1 MLDQSNFP
9 QPTLKA
15 GDALHGFKVMRVQ
28 AFTDLRV
35 TAYEIEHDQTGAKVL
50 HLHSFDRENLYAI
63 GFRTPPADSTGL
75 PHILEHSV
83 LAGSEKYP
91 LKDVFKE
98 LMRSTLQTF
107 INAFTYPDKTIY
119 PVASQIKADFYNLAR
134 VYTDLVLKPRLL
146 KETFFQEGHHLELAT
161 PGDLSSP
168 LIISGIVYNEM
179 KGAYSS
185 PDSLMFKVIQENL
198 YPDSVYAFDAGGDP
212 DVIPSL
218 TYKQFQNFHRTYYS
232 PTNARFFLYGDIPT
246 ADHLQFL
253 AGELAGF
260 DRVKVD
266 SAIKSQPRLTKPRS
280 VRSTYP
286 VGKDESIDHKTMV
299 NIAWMLTENC
309 DYETALF
316 LEIISGLLIG
326 SAASPLRKALIDSG
340 LGEDLTP
347 TSGMEADLKQLMFC
361 AGLRNTKSS
370 DTKKIEKLILDTL
383 RNIVADGFDSGLIE
397 GILHQ
402 VEFHGKEIVRGSY
415 PYGISL
421 MGHIFQTWLYNGDP
435 LIGLDFTKTIEDV
448 RKRWAADQQIFQK
461 MTKQWLVDNP
471 HRLLAVM
478 EPDPDFSAKKDKFF
492 QKKMN
497 KLKSS
502 LTKEE
507 LTQIDTQAAKLKMF
521 QSEADT
527 PEAAAMLPKLKLEDI
542 PRSIEIIPTQ
552 VGMLENV
559 RTLKHDLFTNDI
571 AYVDLAFDLGHIPE
585 ELQPYLPLLGKMT
598 TGMGAAGFNYEE
610 MAKRITLKMGG
621 FGYDLSAGFTA
632 DAKASFQK
640 MIFSFSALYRNLPA
654 AINIITDV
662 LGEGDLSTEARMRDL
677 ISERKNNLQSAIL
690 PSGHI
695 FAKRAAG
702 AALTVPAYRDEQW
715 HGRTQLR
722 FVQHKAGNF
731 ELAKNDLQE
740 KLRQLKSLV
749 FNKENMLINIT
760 ADDQGL
766 KLVQENI
773 LPLLQKLPANK
784 VTKKQTQ
791 PQLVSVCAGIAVPT
805 SVSYVASVL
814 KAPAYTDTASA
825 MLMLAAKELSN
836 SYLYKHIRVQGG
848 AYGGMSSFDPS
859 LGLFSFISY
868 RDPHITETLQIF
880 KDAQTF
886 FSQNEMAADDM
897 GKAILSTIGMLDKP
911 LDPAGRGYAAMMR
924 IFAGAS
930 DEMRQNFRNNI
941 LAATPSQ
948 VKDTLKDYFSAA
960 AKSKAVA
967 VYSASEKLAEANL
980 VLDEK
985 LIIENLI
992 EE

>member
-146 KETFFQEGHHLELAT
+146 KETLFQEGHHLELAT

-218 TYKQFQNFHRTYYS
+218 TYEQFQNFHRTYYS

-280 VRSTYP
+280 VRGVYP

-383 RNIVADGFDSGLIE
+383 RNIVADGFDSELIE

-552 VGMLENV
+552 VGTLENV

-662 LGEGDLSTEARMRDL
+662 LGEGDLSAEARMRDL

-722 FVQHKAGNF
+722 FVQHQAGNF

-814 KAPAYTDTASA
+814 KAPAYTDPASA

-886 FSQNEMAADDM
+886 FSQNEMGADDM
-897 GKAILSTIGMLDKP
+897 EKAILSTIGMLDKP

-930 DEMRQNFRNNI
+930 DEMRQNFRDNI

-985 LIIENLI
+985 LIVENLI